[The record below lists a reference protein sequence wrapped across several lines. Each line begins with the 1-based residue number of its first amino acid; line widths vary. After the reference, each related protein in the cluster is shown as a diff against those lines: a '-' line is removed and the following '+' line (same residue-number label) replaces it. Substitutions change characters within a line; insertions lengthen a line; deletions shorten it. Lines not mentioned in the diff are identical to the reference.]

1 MKIALAQI
9 NTTIGDFEG
18 IVQKISDVV
27 QKSKQSG
34 AGLVIF
40 PELTLTGYPPRD
52 LLEDPDFI
60 QKNLE
65 TLKKVAKLSRGIGI
79 LMGYV
84 EKNQNK
90 RGKNFFNAV
99 AYCEDGKIQKKYFK
113 QLLPNYDVFDESR
126 YFEPGHELGIFSIRA
141 WQGKVGISI
150 CEDAWNDSQFWQ
162 RPLYGLDPLKE
173 QVKKGARLLI
183 NLSASPF
190 YVGKPQL
197 KLKMFSKMARRYRVP
212 MVYVNLVGGNDELV
226 FDGRSFVM
234 NAKGQLVAL
243 GKSFQED
250 LVIFDTEKFSEKPL
264 TFPSD
269 NLTDTYEAL
278 VLGLRDY
285 VRKCGFKKVVLGLSG
300 GIDSSLVAVLAVEA
314 LGPENVLGVSMPS
327 PYSSEGSKKDAEE
340 LAKNLKINFEKYPI
354 TDVYTSYRR
363 LFQRENEPLPDLADE
378 NIQARIRGN
387 ILMTLSNRYGSMV
400 LTTGNKSEFAMGYC
414 TLYGDMS
421 GGLAVISDLLKTKVY
436 ELCHDIQRN
445 KSIIPPDVLTKA
457 PSAELRPNQTD
468 QDSLPPYE
476 TLDAILKACVENQ
489 KSKKQILKMGYDE
502 ATVSKV
508 LKMIHANEY
517 KRRQAAPGIKITARS
532 FGLGR
537 RYPLARKI

>member
-1 MKIALAQI
+1 MKIGLAQI
-9 NTTIGDFEG
+9 NTIIGDFEG
-18 IVQKISDVV
+18 ILQKVGKLVS
-27 QKSKQSG
+27 QAQEAG
-34 AGLVIF
+34 ADLIIF

-52 LLEDPDFI
+52 LLENPDFI

-65 TLKKVAKLSRGIGI
+65 ALKKVAKFSKGIAI
-79 LMGYV
+79 LIGYV
-84 EKNQNK
+84 EKNPHK

-99 AYCEDGKIQKKYFK
+99 AYCENGKILKKYFK

-126 YFEPGHELGIFSIRA
+126 YFEPGQGPGVLSLKNYK
-141 WQGKVGISI
+141 GKVGVSI

-162 RPLYGLDPLKE
+162 RPLYGSDPLKK
-173 QVKKGARLLI
+173 QVKKGSRLLI

-197 KLKMFSKMARRYRVP
+197 KLKMFSKMARHYRVP

-234 NAKGQLVAL
+234 NAKGQLVVL

-250 LVIFDTEKFSEKPL
+250 LVIFDTEKLSENPR
-264 TFPSD
+264 TFQSD
-269 NLTDTYEAL
+269 NLTDTYQAL
-278 VLGLRDY
+278 ILGLRDY
-285 VRKCGFKKVVLGLSG
+285 VRKCGFQEVVLGLSG
-300 GIDSSLVAVLAVEA
+300 GVDSTLVALLAVEA
-314 LGPENVLGVSMPS
+314 LGSENVTGVLMPS
-327 PYSSEGSKKDAEE
+327 LYSSEGSIKDAET
-340 LAKNLKINFEKYPI
+340 LAQNLKIRTEKFSIHSIYQN
-354 TDVYTSYRR
+354 YRS
-363 LFQRENEPLPDLADE
+363 LFGRQEKMDPDLADE
-378 NIQARIRGN
+378 NVQARIRGN

-436 ELCHDIQRN
+436 ELCRYIQQK

-476 TLDAILKACVENQ
+476 TLDAILKAVVEEN
-489 KSKKQILKMGYDE
+489 KSEEQILRMGYDVS
-502 ATVSKV
+502 TVQDI
-508 LKMIHANEY
+508 LRRIHANEY